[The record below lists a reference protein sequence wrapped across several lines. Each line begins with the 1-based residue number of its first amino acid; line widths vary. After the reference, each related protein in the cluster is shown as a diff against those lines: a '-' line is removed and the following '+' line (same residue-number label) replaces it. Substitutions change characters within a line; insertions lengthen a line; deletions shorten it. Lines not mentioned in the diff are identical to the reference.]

1 MLFRGGLTA
10 PYRPGHH
17 LRPGFRAGKYLDRLF
32 DGCVCTSKP
41 EKESVNR
48 VRTPDTGGSEWS
60 LLWTATEDSGSA
72 GAIRFARAEAHVAAD
87 PYLVSVQKR

>member
-1 MLFRGGLTA
+1 M
-10 PYRPGHH
+10 
-17 LRPGFRAGKYLDRLF
+17 
-32 DGCVCTSKP
+32 CVCTSKP

-87 PYLVSVQKR
+87 PYLALYQPLGCRSQLAHLAAVGRQERRA